1 MYLRQQLEE
10 QGFAFITKY
19 APDLS
24 ALEIAEK
31 IGRIACLPNVDSFQM
46 LTPKQEHESGPN
58 TYSGSF
64 GLGAFPL
71 HSDLAHWHEPPRYLV
86 LRCVTGTSDVYT
98 SVVNAKCVIS
108 EIGELALSRAL
119 VIPRRP
125 TQQNNCLLRLLTKHD
140 SGTDMF
146 RWDEMFIKPASK
158 SSSEI
163 FKNVS
168 QLLQEAQLN
177 KFVLGHPGDTLVVDN
192 WRMLHGRSPVPNNSK
207 TRHIE
212 RVYLKEVN

>member
-10 QGFAFITKY
+10 QGFAFVAKH
-19 APDLS
+19 APDRS
-24 ALEIAEK
+24 APEIAEE
-31 IGRIACLPNVDSFQM
+31 IGQIACLPNVGSFQT

-58 TYSGSF
+58 TYSGNF

-86 LRCVTGTSDVYT
+86 LRCVAGAPDVFT
-98 SVVNAKCVIS
+98 SVVNVKCVIS

-125 TQQNNCLLRLLTKHD
+125 TQQSNCLLRLLTKHE
-140 SGTDMF
+140 SGTDIF

-163 FKNVS
+163 FKCVS
-168 QLLQEAQLN
+168 QFLRDANL
-177 KFVLGHPGDTLVVDN
+177 KKIVLENHGDTLIVDN
-192 WRMLHGRSPVPNNSK
+192 WRMLHGRSPVPNDSIK
-207 TRHIE
+207 RHIE
-212 RVYLKEVN
+212 RVYLKELN